1 MIRDLLKRW
10 VRGNMIANCWRIKRG
25 IIRQASIECTF
36 NSVHIG
42 DLHEGTSRPPA
53 YKTKAVYNN
62 SKRTDCQCT
71 VAHNCHIK
79 FKLLTSNSNYSH
91 QIQIA
96 HIKFKSLTSNSNR
109 VSDWSAAKS
118 MNTIL
123 SFHSLF
129 HFTAILCDRYFQ
141 CMLSV
146 YCLIHRSEISSKQN
160 VLQ

>member
-1 MIRDLLKRW
+1 MLNHNSSYPKFYLFCITYFDFVHVLKDLFPQK
-10 VRGNMIANCWRIKRG
+10 I
-25 IIRQASIECTF
+25 
-36 NSVHIG
+36 
-42 DLHEGTSRPPA
+42 
-53 YKTKAVYNN
+53 
-62 SKRTDCQCT
+62 QCT
-71 VAHNCHIK
+71 T
-79 FKLLTSNSNYSH
+79 KLLFGGAIEVCFHTQWLIRWPTTVTSNSNYSH
-91 QIQIA
+91 QIQFT

-146 YCLIHRSEISSKQN
+146 YCVIHRSEISSEQN